1 MSRLV
6 VVSFFPDI
14 PEPPFNLTIEALDST
29 SVTLTWK
36 INERYTHSIEN
47 LELTVHS
54 VPDGEMSNLQL
65 GETTTH
71 VLDGEER
78 STRLE
83 GLTASGQYQ
92 VHMVAISTNNRRSN
106 SSDMITFRTLPGKP
120 TPMQLTWC
128 KTLCKLQY

>member
-6 VVSFFPDI
+6 VFGLFADI

-36 INERYTHSIEN
+36 INEKNTYSIQN

-54 VPDGEMSNLQL
+54 VPDGEMAHLQI

-71 VLDGEER
+71 VLDGLER
-78 STRLE
+78 STSLE
-83 GLTASGQYQ
+83 GLTASNQYQ
-92 VHMVAISTNNRRSN
+92 VHMVAISTNNKRSN
-106 SSDMITFRTLPGKP
+106 SSEMITFRTLPGKP
-120 TPMQLTWC
+120 TPMQLT
-128 KTLCKLQY
+128 